1 MKPFGG
7 NTAGGLAVVCVAQF
21 VVVLDVTI
29 VATALP
35 AIGADLRAPA
45 AQLSW
50 VLTAYTVVLAGL
62 LILGGR
68 AADLAGA
75 RRMFVAGL
83 AFFVLASAA
92 CAVAWAPAVLIAARV
107 AQGAGAALL
116 SPAALAA
123 LHDLVPPPARERAL
137 GWWTAAAAGGGASG
151 WVLGGALTELAGWRW
166 VFAVNVPIGLAAL
179 VPAGRLLPPG
189 VRRTA
194 RTDLD
199 LAGAVLVTAAIAAG
213 VLGLSRIGEPAG
225 WGALALAMVLLG
237 GFLAQERRATRPLVP
252 RGLLRRPGVLGGNL
266 TAIALN
272 GSSTPAM
279 ITVVLYV
286 QETLR
291 LSPARGALLFP
302 AFNAAV
308 IAGSLA
314 GPRVTGRL
322 GTRGALLA
330 GFAAVAAGA
339 AGLVAL
345 PADGLPPAILMPAF
359 AAMGAGLGISTVA
372 STSAGTAGVPGHERG
387 VAAGLLNSASQLGAA
402 LGLAVAVPL
411 VATAGGMAGYR
422 LGYATAVLIAVAGA
436 ACALATARR
445 GAATDA
451 PITPP
456 LPVGSRSR

>member
-1 MKPFGG
+1 MRPFGG

-35 AIGADLRAPA
+35 AIGADLDAPA
-45 AQLSW
+45 TQLSW

-83 AFFVLASAA
+83 ALFVLASAA
-92 CAVAWAPAVLIAARV
+92 CALAGTPAALIAARV
-107 AQGAGAALL
+107 AQGCGAALL

-151 WVLGGALTELAGWRW
+151 WVLGGTLTELAGWRW

-179 VPAGRLLPPG
+179 VPAGRLLVPG
-189 VRRTA
+189 VRRA
-194 RTDLD
+194 ALRDLD
-199 LAGAVLVTAAIAAG
+199 VAGAALVTAAIGAG
-213 VLGLSRIGEPAG
+213 VLGLSRIAEGAG
-225 WGALALAMVLLG
+225 WVALTLAALLLG
-237 GFLAQERRATRPLVP
+237 GFVAQERRAARPLVP

-266 TAIALN
+266 TAVALN
-272 GSSTPAM
+272 GSSTAAM

-286 QETLR
+286 QEALR

-314 GPRVTGRL
+314 GPRVTGRI

-339 AGLVAL
+339 AGLLAL
-345 PADGLPPAILMPAF
+345 PADGLPLATLMAAF
-359 AAMGAGLGISTVA
+359 FAMGAGCGVGTVA
-372 STSAGTAGVPGHERG
+372 STSAGTARVPGDARG
-387 VAAGLLNSASQLGAA
+387 VAAGLLNSAGQLGAA
-402 LGLAVAVPL
+402 FGLAAAVPL
-411 VATAGGMAGYR
+411 VAAAGGMAGYR
-422 LGYATAVLIAVAGA
+422 LGYAIAVLVAVAGA
-436 ACALATARR
+436 AAALTTRR
-445 GAATDA
+445 RELLR
-451 PITPP
+451 PP
-456 LPVGSRSR
+456 LPAAPRSR

>member
-1 MKPFGG
+1 M
-7 NTAGGLAVVCVAQF
+7 
-21 VVVLDVTI
+21 
-29 VATALP
+29 
-35 AIGADLRAPA
+35 
-45 AQLSW
+45 
-50 VLTAYTVVLAGL
+50 
-62 LILGGR
+62 
-68 AADLAGA
+68 
-75 RRMFVAGL
+75 
-83 AFFVLASAA
+83 SAA

-314 GPRVTGRL
+314 QDPAPDDLDDALRRL
-322 GTRGALLA
+322 EAMDERQARIVELR
-330 GFAAVAAGA
+330 FFV
-339 AGLVAL
+339 GLSENDIA
-345 PADGLPPAILMPAF
+345 
-359 AAMGAGLGISTVA
+359 
-372 STSAGTAGVPGHERG
+372 E
-387 VAAGLLNSASQLGAA
+387 A
-402 LGLAVAVPL
+402 LGVSERTVQ
-411 VATAGGMAGYR
+411 R
-422 LGYATAVLIAVAGA
+422 EWRIAREWLKRELSA
-436 ACALATARR
+436 A
-445 GAATDA
+445 
-451 PITPP
+451 
-456 LPVGSRSR
+456 